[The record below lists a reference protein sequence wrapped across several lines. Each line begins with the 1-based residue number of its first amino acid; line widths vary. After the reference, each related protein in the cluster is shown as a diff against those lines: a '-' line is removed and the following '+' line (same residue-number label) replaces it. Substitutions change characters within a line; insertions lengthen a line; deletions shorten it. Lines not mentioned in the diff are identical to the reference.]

1 MTRHLSVVNSKGKQ
15 VNLLN
20 DDKDNQKKRKYHCT
34 ECQKSFTTSG
44 HLARHFRIHTGEKN
58 FFCLYPGCP
67 SRFSRQDN
75 MMQHYRTHTSSK
87 SRRNR
92 YYHYNHHQH
101 QEYDHYY
108 ASPLTPPEPYLPS
121 PPFQSYILPPSSP
134 QSCLQLPPS
143 PPYVHLPPM
152 ELSPTQQKP
161 FLFPIEKLPYG
172 PTFSSRYYTS

>member
-20 DDKDNQKKRKYHCT
+20 DEKDTQKKRKYHCT
-34 ECQKSFTTSG
+34 ECPKSFTTSG

-58 FFCLYPGCP
+58 FFCLYPGCH

-92 YYHYNHHQH
+92 YYYYNHPNP
-101 QEYDHYY
+101 YLTS
-108 ASPLTPPEPYLPS
+108 APLTPPEPYLPS
-121 PPFQSYILPPSSP
+121 PAFPSPLWPVPSSSP
-134 QSCLQLPPS
+134 PAYPSLPPS
-143 PPYVHLPPM
+143 PPYAPLPSM
-152 ELSPTQQKP
+152 ALSPTHQKP
-161 FLFPIEKLPYG
+161 FLFPIVHAPHGAKH
-172 PTFSSRYYTS
+172 YTY